1 MQYDRLYPLCTVE
14 TTNTFMDIVPK
25 YEMYAESL
33 NENYIFCVKSIIQ
46 VVNKSERI
54 ILLLWSGVFAPRL
67 PSARSLGVATERKMY
82 HPSPRL
88 SVWETL
94 GRLNVWFSSCQR
106 PEWLGFEMK
115 SVKYCRSS
123 RNITAREAQSH
134 SSEGLYHSTTRMPL
148 RL

>member
-1 MQYDRLYPLCTVE
+1 
-14 TTNTFMDIVPK
+14 MDIVPK

-67 PSARSLGVATERKMY
+67 PSVRSLGVATERKMY

-94 GRLNVWFSSCQR
+94 ARLNVWFSSCQR

-148 RL
+148 RLYI